1 MRKRITD
8 ALAGLG
14 RRARA
19 ALRDETGAVTLTTVF
34 AGTDSRIV
42 DVEATADAD
51 TTATIPHSLGATPQE
66 VTLTWLLAAAAIS
79 LWRATTIDGTNV
91 VATKATTAGSGAAGV
106 QARAII
112 RRPHT
117 IGR

>member
-1 MRKRITD
+1 MRQLLRRIG
-8 ALAGLG
+8 AI
-14 RRARA
+14 
-19 ALRDETGAVTLTTVF
+19 LRDQRGAVTLTTVF

-51 TTATIPHSLGATPQE
+51 TTATIPHSLGAVPQE
-66 VTLTWLLAAAAIS
+66 ATITWLLAAAAIS

-91 VATKATTAGSGAAGV
+91 VLTKATTAGSGAAGV
-106 QARAII
+106 QCRMIVK
-112 RRPHT
+112 RPHT